1 VTTKT
6 TLKHSLAK
14 IPLIAYPI
22 LVTLISYFAFFT
34 GGYTSSQVK
43 YLLIDIG
50 IDVFLILII
59 DLSLTDRMISRL
71 IKNVENDQY
80 DRIQIKKDLFQF
92 PLSIG
97 FKGVGLWIF
106 GVLLLLLLMY
116 ANMSMTWLN
125 AMPFILMLPVM
136 SLVNFVIATIIAE
149 NSLSEI
155 LSFDLIR
162 DAELPEGSYN
172 KVELGQRIAVFTV
185 SIVIIPVIIFGY
197 LLYLQNKGQLVI
209 GNIGIH
215 IAFIVLLL
223 TITIFI
229 TLNLLMKNVKKS
241 NLMLM
246 EALKAV
252 KEGNLTIKGVP
263 MITSTEIGE
272 ISQYAN
278 SLVKKLREVISV
290 IQQSTE
296 VVQDSSVNIQ
306 QASET
311 LSQTAGE
318 QASGIEEISS
328 TIEEIASTVFQS
340 AENALEVEKLAGD
353 SYRLAEKGNIV
364 MEGTVSAINEI
375 NRSSEKIS
383 EIIDIINGIAFQTN
397 LLSLNAA
404 VEAARAGD
412 NGRSFAVVASE
423 VRNLAQRS
431 GTSSKEIENLIKAS
445 VKQVGEG
452 ARLAGESGVSLKE
465 IFAAIGRV
473 RQMISEISAA
483 AQEQKLGLK
492 QVADAMSQADMQTQQ
507 NAAAAEELASTAETL
522 NSNADDLKRAVSY
535 FRCDNIF
542 F

>member
-1 VTTKT
+1 MTAKT
-6 TLKHSLAK
+6 TLKQSLSK

-34 GGYTSSQVK
+34 GGYASSQVK
-43 YLLIDIG
+43 YLLTDIG
-50 IDVFLILII
+50 IVVALILII
-59 DLSLTDRMISRL
+59 DLTLTDRMISRL
-71 IKNVENDQY
+71 IKNLENDRY
-80 DRIQIKKDLFQF
+80 DRIQIKKDLFSF

-106 GVLLLLLLMY
+106 GILLLLLLMY

-136 SLVNFVIATIIAE
+136 SLVDFVIATIIAE

-155 LSFDLIR
+155 LSLDLIR
-162 DAELPEGSYN
+162 DAELPEGSYT
-172 KVELGQRIAVFTV
+172 KVELGQRIAIFTV

-197 LLYLQNKGQLVI
+197 LLYLQNRGQLMI

-215 IAFIVLLL
+215 IAFIIVLLA
-223 TITIFI
+223 ITIFI
-229 TLNLLMKNVKKS
+229 TLNLLMKNVQKS
-241 NLMLM
+241 NIMLM
-246 EALKAV
+246 EALKAI

-278 SLVKKLREVISV
+278 SLVMKLREVISV
-290 IQQSTE
+290 IQQSTD
-296 VVQDSSVNIQ
+296 VVRDSSVNIQ

-340 AENALEVEKLAGD
+340 AENAIQVEKLAGD
-353 SYRLAEKGNIV
+353 SFRLAEKGNIV
-364 MEGTVSAINEI
+364 MEGTVSAINEV

-445 VKQVGEG
+445 VKQVSEG
-452 ARLAGESGVSLKE
+452 ARLAGESGTSLKE

-473 RQMISEISAA
+473 RQMITEISVA

-522 NSNADDLKRAVSY
+522 NLNADDLKHAVSY
-535 FRCDNIF
+535 FKV
-542 F
+542 